1 MHWPRLLGEV
11 RESLSLEVFKNRG
24 DVVLRDM
31 YYWPILAA
39 GIWLD
44 KVILEVFS
52 KLNDFMIL

>member
-1 MHWPRLLGEV
+1 VGPP
-11 RESLSLEVFKNRG
+11 SLEVFKNHG